1 MEGIF
6 WVQGMFWFL
15 NSNGT
20 GTKCQIGAAKGT
32 SNFHIYIQLR
42 WANLYFLR
50 HIQCEVGNSDVL

>member
-1 MEGIF
+1 MEGIL

-20 GTKCQIGAAKGT
+20 GTKCQIGAANGT